1 MSTTASHPSLTCR
14 WLLCGLLGLQSAS
27 ALAQP
32 GHDSAAQAAT
42 QAATPAA
49 TPAAGLDYRLQPR
62 QIAADTWVLEG
73 AVEDF
78 SRANGCNIINTG
90 FIATAQGTLVVN
102 TGPSRRYGEQ
112 QREAVRRVT
121 PQPVVQVLNLNL
133 HPDYF
138 FGNQAWQDVPTRALA
153 GSIAGQRAEGKAYED
168 NLFRLCGDWMKGT
181 EHQPAT
187 QAIEPGRWQFGG
199 HRIELLRLS
208 GHTGDDLVL
217 IDQDSGV
224 LFAGGLVFVD
234 RVPTTPHADLGQWL
248 ASLDQLEQRARAQG
262 IGTLVPSH
270 GPVQR
275 GLGGI
280 EQTRDWL
287 RWLRAT
293 LSESAERGLDLGE
306 VIRLPIPPRF
316 AHWAAQP
323 AEFIRSVH
331 HLYPAYERQALGG
344 TSVTAQ

>member
-1 MSTTASHPSLTCR
+1 
-14 WLLCGLLGLQSAS
+14 
-27 ALAQP
+27 
-32 GHDSAAQAAT
+32 
-42 QAATPAA
+42 
-49 TPAAGLDYRLQPR
+49 
-62 QIAADTWVLEG
+62 
-73 AVEDF
+73 
-78 SRANGCNIINTG
+78 
-90 FIATAQGTLVVN
+90 
-102 TGPSRRYGEQ
+102 
-112 QREAVRRVT
+112 
-121 PQPVVQVLNLNL
+121 
-133 HPDYF
+133 
-138 FGNQAWQDVPTRALA
+138 
-153 GSIAGQRAEGKAYED
+153 
-168 NLFRLCGDWMKGT
+168 MKGT

-187 QAIEPGRWQFGG
+187 QAIEPGRWQLGG

-217 IDQDSGV
+217 IDPDSGV

-248 ASLDQLEQRARAQG
+248 ASLDQLEQLARARG
-262 IGTLVPSH
+262 IETLVPSH

-306 VIRLPIPPRF
+306 VIRLPIPQRF

-344 TSVTAQ
+344 TRVTAQ